1 MNETKLDQLK
11 GIVAGVNLDNGD
23 DFAYSMEELKNLAD
37 ACGIDVRGELVQNLP
52 RIHSALYMGTGKA
65 EELKS
70 LAEYEEADVVIFDGE
85 LSPSQIRNLEK
96 ELECEVIDRTM
107 LILDIFGRR
116 AKTKEAQLQVEMA
129 RLQYMLPRLVGT
141 YIALGRQG
149 GGSGF
154 KNRGAGE
161 TKLEL
166 DRRKIETKIAY
177 LRKELAK
184 ISEQRTVQRKQRK
197 KNNMPVAALVGYT
210 NAGKSTVMNAMLQT
224 YEGSGSEVFEK
235 DMLFATLDTSVRSI
249 TLPDKKEF
257 LLADTVGFVNK
268 LPHHLVKAFR
278 STLEEAAAADL
289 LIHVIDVSSPQHQT
303 MIDITEKTLV
313 DIGAKDMPVIYAY
326 NKADLAGIDYPG
338 AAGNSVY
345 LSAKERAGIL
355 ELTEVM
361 KSHLFKDYVRC
372 ELLIPYDEGE
382 VVSYFNEQATIF
394 ETAYEEEGTKLA
406 VECHRS
412 DYEKYKSFVMD

>member
-1 MNETKLDQLK
+1 MDQLK

-23 DFAYSMEELKNLAD
+23 DFAYSMEELKNLAE
-37 ACGIDVRGELVQNLP
+37 ACGIDVRGELTQNLP
-52 RIHSALYMGTGKA
+52 RIHSALYMGTGKV

-96 ELECEVIDRTM
+96 ELDCEVIDRTM

-184 ISEQRTVQRKQRK
+184 ISEQRTVQRKQRQ

-224 YEGSGSEVFEK
+224 YEGGGSEVFEK
-235 DMLFATLDTSVRSI
+235 DMLFATLDTSVRGI

-313 DIGAKDMPVIYAY
+313 DIGAKDMPAIYAY

-361 KSHLFKDYVRC
+361 KSHLFKDYIRC
-372 ELLIPYDEGE
+372 DLLIPYDEGE

-394 ETAYEEEGTKLA
+394 ETAYEEEGTKLT

-412 DYEKYKSFVMD
+412 AYEKYKSFVVK